1 MDTSLAFLN
10 KLPDLRGYL
19 VLSDGAIVKSEGE
32 LANKE
37 SMVNTIHK
45 ILATQSPLPDGKTA
59 NLSIHYS
66 DYMLTISRNGKHVF
80 VVKRGLPLP

>member
-1 MDTSLAFLN
+1 MDASLAFLN

-19 VLSDGAIVKSEGE
+19 VISDGAVLKSEGE

-37 SMVNTIHK
+37 SMVNPIQK
-45 ILATQSPLPDGKTA
+45 MLACQSTMPDGKTA

-66 DYMLTISRNGKHVF
+66 DYMLTISRNGKYVF
-80 VVKRGLPLP
+80 VVKRGLLPP